1 MGLWAHLLRV
11 ISSVHGRLAPATTKE
26 ESIHVID
33 NSPLKQVR
41 IVEHYN
47 EYYSPRVTEKTPSPA
62 FTVTPLPSQ
71 AASTSTPPTASARM
85 PTNNVTNAP
94 ESMMSPPTVP
104 SSSSAPRPR
113 KRKRSN
119 SAQVHKLLALGSP
132 LHFNMRSQRP
142 SITTSRGHGELSMS
156 LLYEPATAPALP
168 ALTVVIPGTP
178 WAFPIAAS
186 NTSYVSVM
194 DVLSAIHGELR
205 CGVTSDEYYGLP
217 SREERDAVAAAYAAR
232 CDRVDTPE
240 KDEERKKGIKRVDFL
255 TTHYRFRGLDYSHQG
270 AGVFTLHVQVR

>member
-142 SITTSRGHGELSMS
+142 SITTSRGHGELSMK
-156 LLYEPATAPALP
+156 
-168 ALTVVIPGTP
+168 
-178 WAFPIAAS
+178 
-186 NTSYVSVM
+186 
-194 DVLSAIHGELR
+194 LR

-217 SREERDAVAAAYAAR
+217 SREERDA
-232 CDRVDTPE
+232 
-240 KDEERKKGIKRVDFL
+240 DEERKKGIKRVDFL